1 MMLTFYGHPL
11 SSYTQKVLM
20 ALYELGAEFTFRE
33 INLGEEADRALMREV
48 EPMGRMPALRQGDFT
63 LSQSSLMIEW
73 LDRHHP
79 GPLRLLDPD
88 PDAALIA
95 RQWDRFMDFQV
106 MQMMQN
112 IVDAR
117 LFMGEGAEARVAPFA
132 RGKLDLAYA
141 ALERQ
146 LQGRDWLAG
155 GFGLADCA
163 AMPALFYAGAI
174 HPFADHPRLAG
185 YFDRLVARP
194 SARRVI
200 EGARPYYGWF
210 PFKDGIAAR
219 FL

>member
-1 MMLTFYGHPL
+1 MLTLYGHPL
-11 SSYTQKVLM
+11 SSYTQKVLI
-20 ALYELGAEFTFRE
+20 ALYELGTDFEFRH
-33 INLGEEADRALMREV
+33 IDLGDEGDRALMLSV
-48 EPMGRMPALRQGDFT
+48 EPMGRMPALREGDLV

-79 GPLRLLDPD
+79 GPQRLLDPD
-88 PDAALIA
+88 PDASLPA
-95 RQWDRFMDFQV
+95 RQWDRFLDFQV
-106 MQMMQN
+106 MQMMQQ

-117 LFMGEGAEARVAPFA
+117 IFMAEGAEERVAPFA

-141 ALERQ
+141 ALDRR
-146 LQGRDWLAG
+146 LDGRDWIAG

-174 HPFADHPRLAG
+174 HPFADHPRLTG
-185 YFDRLVARP
+185 YFERLVARP
-194 SARRVI
+194 SVQRVI
-200 EGARPYYGWF
+200 EGARPFYGWF